1 MVILEIGNGGGGFYM
16 SRNDDLLRELIWSS
30 RRWEK
35 EVEARHYR
43 G

>member
-1 MVILEIGNGGGGFYM
+1 VVILEIGNGGGGFYM

-30 RRWEK
+30 GRWEM